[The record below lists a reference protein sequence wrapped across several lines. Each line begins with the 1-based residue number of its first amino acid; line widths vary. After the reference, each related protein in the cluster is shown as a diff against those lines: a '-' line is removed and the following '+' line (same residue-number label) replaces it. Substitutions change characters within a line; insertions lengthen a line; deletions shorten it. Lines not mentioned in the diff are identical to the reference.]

1 MASSLSASKMTHSTH
16 IFQISDTVKEGGL
29 VSDQLI
35 FEMLEKRLEAG
46 KMRGERGFILD
57 GFPRTAAQ
65 AERLL
70 TRHEIQVAFN
80 LGLREEVL
88 IEKCL
93 GRRSCK
99 HCGKGYNIADIHLS
113 ASEDGSRPE
122 IKMPPLSPPPE
133 CAPHLEIRE
142 DDTEAVV
149 VRRLEIYKQQARPV
163 EDCFRHAGVL
173 VDFEI
178 VAGIP
183 ETLPSLIKK
192 LEPFVPR

>member
-1 MASSLSASKMTHSTH
+1 
-16 IFQISDTVKEGGL
+16 
-29 VSDQLI
+29 
-35 FEMLEKRLEAG
+35 MLERRLEEGRA
-46 KMRGERGFILD
+46 KGERGFILD
-57 GFPRTAAQ
+57 GFPRTLAQ
-65 AERLL
+65 ADRLL
-70 TRHEIQVAFN
+70 SSHGIQVAFN

-99 HCGKGYNIADIHLS
+99 HCGKGYNIADIHLK
-113 ASEDGSRPE
+113 ASEDGKRPE

-133 CAPHLEIRE
+133 CAPHLEVRE

-149 VRRLEIYKQQARPV
+149 RRRLDIYKGQALPV
-163 EDCFRHAGVL
+163 EERFRRAGVL

-183 ETLPSLIKK
+183 ETLPSLIKA
-192 LEPFVPR
+192 LEPFVPK